1 MEPPTFTRPGT
12 GNRTLSLLDDES
24 EKEARFCE
32 WAKQDIEDLY
42 TLCTIYKIESGP
54 HQFMALALE
63 LARQLFSTKDKRGR
77 KTKWDDHA
85 RGLLVVEMERLI
97 VPGSKPHG
105 PTWAAEQLAT
115 REPWR
120 SLLDTASDGFN
131 APNPAEAIRKQ
142 YAIAKNDKWAAVYR
156 DAYRYHETQ
165 GELEDWHA
173 TIMDLRRK

>member
-54 HQFMALALE
+54 HQF
-63 LARQLFSTKDKRGR
+63 
-77 KTKWDDHA
+77 
-85 RGLLVVEMERLI
+85 I
-97 VPGSKPHG
+97 
-105 PTWAAEQLAT
+105 
-115 REPWR
+115 
-120 SLLDTASDGFN
+120 LDTASDGFN